1 MDSVILSFRVL
12 RAILLRLSTSIL
24 NTRVVTKSSHMG
36 QDRTDRD
43 MLIFTHAHNCGT
55 DVARGICIQD
65 VYGNRTWV
73 EQEVAGLWTN
83 IDGAIPGG
91 NLMMP
96 PARPADSQWTEVM
109 LKSVRAFFV
118 LC

>member
-36 QDRTDRD
+36 QDRTDRE

-73 EQEVAGLWTN
+73 EQEVAALWTN
-83 IDGAIPGG
+83 IGGAIPGG

-96 PARPADSQWTEVM
+96 PARPADSQWTQVM
-109 LKSVRAFFV
+109 LKSVRVLFV
-118 LC
+118 LR